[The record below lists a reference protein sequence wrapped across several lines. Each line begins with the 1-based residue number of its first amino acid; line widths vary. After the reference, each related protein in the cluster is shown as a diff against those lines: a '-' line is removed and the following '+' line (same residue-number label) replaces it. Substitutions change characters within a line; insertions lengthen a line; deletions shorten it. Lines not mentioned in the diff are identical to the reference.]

1 MKELVV
7 LREDETASVKLC
19 LIDSNGVPV
28 GDISQLVGKPRWFS
42 SQPKV
47 FRLGV
52 DEDGINGRIL
62 ARGPGVGTLTITYQ
76 LSTQKKRCRQWRRIL
91 VDAKSRVRITR
102 RK

>member
-7 LREDETASVKLC
+7 LREDEMASVKLC

-28 GDISQLVGKPRWFS
+28 GDISQLVGKPKWFS

-47 FRLGV
+47 FRMGV

-76 LSTQKKRCRQWRRIL
+76 LSTQKKRCRQWRRI
-91 VDAKSRVRITR
+91 RVVEKLRLNLR
-102 RK
+102 RKK